1 MHTLKISKP
10 NIHLVTGTGVPAD
23 MRYGL
28 IDNPITYEIVLMI
41 AVVSLPMLMLCIF
54 DCLRP
59 WIAPD
64 EDEYDDYDDCD
75 EEEAQPRDFTLT
87 EDGDLLDN
95 ESGGHRHQYYVVN
108 GSWFNADGYVS
119 QFSFL
124 FLLFPKRTN
133 TNLATESK

>member
-1 MHTLKISKP
+1 MHALKISKP
-10 NIHLVTGTGVPAD
+10 IHLVTGTGVPAD

-41 AVVSLPMLMLCIF
+41 AVVSLPMLLLCIF

-64 EDEYDDYDDCD
+64 GEEDDDYDY
-75 EEEAQPRDFTLT
+75 EEDAQPRDFTLT
-87 EDGDLLDN
+87 EDGDLLEN
-95 ESGGHRHQYYVVN
+95 ESGEHRHQYYVVN

-119 QFSFL
+119 QFSLLFL
-124 FLLFPKRTN
+124 FFPKRTH
-133 TNLATESK
+133 TDLATESK